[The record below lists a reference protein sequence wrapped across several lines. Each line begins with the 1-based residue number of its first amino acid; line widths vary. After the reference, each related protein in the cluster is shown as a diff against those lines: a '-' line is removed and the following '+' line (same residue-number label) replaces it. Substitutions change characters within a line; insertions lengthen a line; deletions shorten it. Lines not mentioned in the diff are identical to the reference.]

1 MITYRTHSR
10 KPTGLD
16 SISSSLIIAT
26 FIIVF
31 ILFMPQRAGGHAGK
45 PSQGPRGPLE
55 HRAYNR
61 RSVADAKNRVTD
73 AISTERIRVEN
84 DKTTFRHGCNDQ
96 EVSTKLTTLCK
107 RRHADSPIRR
117 YVPPSRRPI
126 LIATI
131 YLLFRGQDTRVEA
144 WNGEGLASPSVRSR

>member
-45 PSQGPRGPLE
+45 PRQAPRGPLE
-55 HRAYNR
+55 HRAYIRR
-61 RSVADAKNRVTD
+61 RSAADAKNRITD

-84 DKTTFRHGCNDQ
+84 ESHR
-96 EVSTKLTTLCK
+96 
-107 RRHADSPIRR
+107 A
-117 YVPPSRRPI
+117 
-126 LIATI
+126 
-131 YLLFRGQDTRVEA
+131 RVEA
-144 WNGEGLASPSVRSR
+144 WNGEGLAPPSVRSR